1 MLERTA
7 ALKRSSKK
15 DYYIDR
21 IDFELAYA
29 ARLSQLRGGVFDEVI
44 RETEAFVDE
53 AAKEHDGIVTP
64 DIVAR
69 AEEMLSPVQAAAK
82 EYTIICAG
90 HAHIDMNWQWGFQET
105 VGVTVDTVQTI
116 LHI

>member
-69 AEEMLSPVQAAAK
+69 AEEMLSPSRPRRRNTRSSARG
-82 EYTIICAG
+82 TP
-90 HAHIDMNWQWGFQET
+90 T
-105 VGVTVDTVQTI
+105 ST
-116 LHI
+116 